1 MGPRTFSSHGDGRI
15 VRGRFRQLGR
25 NVVFERGAM
34 VFHPENIVLGD
45 NVYVGHY
52 AILKAYHRN
61 RMEIGSGTWI
71 GQMAFLHSA
80 GGILIGRDVGIGPR
94 VTILTSAHELNDRGR
109 PILHH
114 DLRFAPVELEDG
126 CDIGAGATLLPGIR
140 VGKGAQVGAGS
151 VVTRNVP
158 AYAVVSGVPARL
170 RRFWP

>member
-15 VRGRFRQLGR
+15 DRRRFRRIGR
-25 NVVFERGAM
+25 QVVFERGAM
-34 VFHPENIVLGD
+34 VFHPENIVLGE

-61 RMEIGSGTWI
+61 TMEIGSGTWI

-80 GGILIGRDVGIGPR
+80 GGIVVGRDVGIGPR
-94 VTILTSAHELNDRGR
+94 VTILTSAHELRDRGL
-109 PILHH
+109 PILNQ
-114 DLRFAPVELEDG
+114 DLSFAPVELGDG
-126 CDIGAGATLLPGIR
+126 CDIGAGATLLPGVR

-158 AYAVVSGVPARL
+158 AYAVVSGVPAR
-170 RRFWP
+170 RRRLWP